1 MSRMKHRP
9 ARAGLKKLAS
19 SLLILA
25 LAPVLAPA
33 LAQAAPRVIP
43 VRDARAVYRVSQPG
57 RPDQTWS
64 VRFDAAAGLVR
75 ATSLSGTPMP
85 MTVLLD
91 LHDGRAQLVLA
102 QMHALVNVPGLA
114 GAMARV
120 MAMRGA
126 HFTPLGP
133 AIIAGLRC
141 TRYLV
146 LRRNASGTAC
156 LTPDG
161 FTLAASGGDPHGRV
175 SVQALSLHVGPQ
187 PPADFVPPTGYSEV
201 TLPPSMLAG
210 LLGN

>member
-1 MSRMKHRP
+1 MRRIGKRLP
-9 ARAGLKKLAS
+9 RGGFKRNAAAAFGL
-19 SLLILA
+19 LLL
-25 LAPVLAPA
+25 PA

-57 RPDQTWS
+57 RPEQTWA
-64 VRFDAAAGLVR
+64 VRFDAADGLVR

-91 LHDGRAQLVLA
+91 LHDGRAQLVLT
-102 QMHALVNVPGLA
+102 QMHALVNVPGVA

-120 MAMRGA
+120 MAMQGA

-133 AIIAGLRC
+133 ATIAGMRC

-161 FTLAASGGDPHGRV
+161 FALAAAGGDTHGHV
-175 SVQALSLHVGPQ
+175 SVEALSLRLAPQ
-187 PPADFVPPTGYSEV
+187 PASDFAPPAGYSQV

-210 LLGN
+210 LLGQ